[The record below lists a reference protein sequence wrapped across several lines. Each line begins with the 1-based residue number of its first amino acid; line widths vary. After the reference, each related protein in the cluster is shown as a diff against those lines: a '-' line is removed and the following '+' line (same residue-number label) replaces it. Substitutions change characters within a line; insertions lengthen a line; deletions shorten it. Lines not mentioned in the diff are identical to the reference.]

1 MNTALRNSIL
11 CLVAIGL
18 VAGVTGTIYGV
29 TKKTR
34 DLVNSDAGSVSSSVS
49 TSSSGSTSQPGSSLP
64 ASSTPGSSSSS
75 SSSSSSTPATVTPK
89 LVLSKDSMVLDAS
102 AVNTLPTSSVSATI
116 TGTWTKDK
124 TIIWESTGNSFFSLS
139 KASSTSGEAITVS
152 ALTTF
157 VKTLWI
163 TAYAQEDHTLRVSIP
178 VSFYNRIYS
187 SEIASV
193 EINHNGSRVHTIA
206 AADNTTTS
214 DGGAG
219 AFTSEGTNGTYFKC
233 PGLQMTAAETALAKD
248 PESALTMKN
257 VIDVTCSSDY
267 SLLIHYRVFEA
278 FSAIKPTYA
287 RVWDSAVTDMTA
299 FVEPNYSE
307 TTKFTLSL
315 KYQDEYDS
323 GAKPYWI
330 YKYELKLDTAF
341 KSGVIML
348 RIDDNYAAIRFHEY
362 VAPASIGGVGD
373 TTI

>member
-34 DLVNSDAGSVSSSVS
+34 DLVNSDAGSASSSVS
-49 TSSSGSTSQPGSSLP
+49 TSASGSTSQPGSSEP
-64 ASSTPGSSSSS
+64 ASSTPGSSSST
-75 SSSSSSTPATVTPK
+75 SSSSSTPVNVTPK
-89 LVLSKDSMVLDAS
+89 LVLSKDSVVLDAS
-102 AVNTLPTSSVSATI
+102 VFNTLPTSSVSAAI

-139 KASSTSGEAITVS
+139 KASTTSGETITVS

-187 SEIASV
+187 TEIASV

-214 DGGAG
+214 DNGAG
-219 AFTSEGTNGTYFKC
+219 AYVSEGTNGTYFKC
-233 PGLQMTAAETALAKD
+233 PGLQMTTAEAALAKD
-248 PESALTMKN
+248 PETALTMKN
-257 VIDVTCSSDY
+257 VLDVTCSPDY
-267 SLLIHYRVFEA
+267 SLLIHYRVYEA

-287 RVWDSAVTDMTA
+287 HIWDSAVTDMTA
-299 FVEPNYSE
+299 FVEPGYSE
-307 TTKFTLSL
+307 TTKFTVNLR
-315 KYQDEYDS
+315 YQDEYDVD
-323 GAKPYWI
+323 KPYWI
-330 YKYELKLDTAF
+330 YKYELKLDTTF
-341 KSGVIML
+341 KGGVIMAP
-348 RIDDNYAAIRFHEY
+348 RIR
-362 VAPASIGGVGD
+362 
-373 TTI
+373 